1 RRRVLDINALM
12 IIAVA
17 GALALGDYVEA
28 ATVIWLFGIAEWLE
42 ARSLDRARHAI
53 EALMTLTPPVALV
66 RRATGERLLAVGQI
80 VVGDH
85 VVVRPGERIPIDGD
99 VLLGASAVDQAPI
112 TGESWPV
119 EKRPGD
125 AVFAGSVNGTGSLD
139 VVVRRPADDST
150 IARIVRLVHDAQ
162 QRRAP
167 IQTFVDRFARRYTP
181 AVVGL
186 AIALAVLPPLFIGG
200 FSGWTH
206 EAGAWAYRALTL
218 LVVACPCALVIS
230 TPVAMVSALT
240 AAARAGVLIKGGA
253 HLERLSAIR

>member
-1 RRRVLDINALM
+1 RSPRHRALARHAEACGRAVMTLSTLDRRQLWQSGLAGLAIALTWVALAGGYRAVAMVASGVAIALTVVDPGRKALRAIRRRVLDINALM

-66 RRATGERLLAVGQI
+66 RRATGERLLPVAEV

-99 VLLGASAVDQAPI
+99 VVLGASAVDQAPI

-125 AVFAGSVNGTGSLD
+125 SVFAGS
-139 VVVRRPADDST
+139 
-150 IARIVRLVHDAQ
+150 
-162 QRRAP
+162 
-167 IQTFVDRFARRYTP
+167 
-181 AVVGL
+181 
-186 AIALAVLPPLFIGG
+186 
-200 FSGWTH
+200 
-206 EAGAWAYRALTL
+206 
-218 LVVACPCALVIS
+218 
-230 TPVAMVSALT
+230 
-240 AAARAGVLIKGGA
+240 
-253 HLERLSAIR
+253 